1 MSRKK
6 LAVPWIMFGITAI
19 ACIVLVIFIAVQDKE
34 TGKQASIQNAEEGNS
49 SPNFQDYSNHFARKG
64 YYMRSD
70 TGTSFILD
78 EENDMGLISLNT
90 EDHTMFSELKN
101 GDVIIVASDSGV
113 EDSLPCSTGAYQC
126 MRIEKGMGDREF
138 LSEYQEELEE
148 LAELGYTFEE
158 NWRR

>member
-1 MSRKK
+1 
-6 LAVPWIMFGITAI
+6 
-19 ACIVLVIFIAVQDKE
+19 
-34 TGKQASIQNAEEGNS
+34 
-49 SPNFQDYSNHFARKG
+49 
-64 YYMRSD
+64 MRSD